1 MNHIVHAVQGEAAIV
16 DGRSPTNVGSQF
28 DGTPQSLSAGGFGK
42 TDENGDTYI
51 SSSLD
56 GSIYPYQL
64 QNWISPRSPYPLPYY
79 NNLLYTNQYANMN
92 RFGYGFNQFPYRSRM
107 IPYQQTNP
115 YIWKNF
121 LPSSPSDSD
130 LQFTYL
136 MTNPQAAR
144 AYQGLAYRE

>member
-64 QNWISPRSPYPLPYY
+64 QNWVCPPKKS
-79 NNLLYTNQYANMN
+79 
-92 RFGYGFNQFPYRSRM
+92 FNAFS
-107 IPYQQTNP
+107 
-115 YIWKNF
+115 
-121 LPSSPSDSD
+121 
-130 LQFTYL
+130 
-136 MTNPQAAR
+136 QALDFSAVEE
-144 AYQGLAYRE
+144 A